1 MQAPQK
7 MLQYPYSKE
16 DLFSL
21 DTETLVDII
30 LSTDSK
36 YRQLGDYVRELVIA
50 RNGRKTERFEG
61 GGQLLIFPTK
71 DATVDEPGSAE
82 APASDETA
90 SANDE
95 TPSAKPAK
103 PKKKGHGRNTPP
115 KDLPRVRIVADPP
128 EEAKLP
134 CQCCGTARVAVRQI
148 LQISRYQIIPASFY
162 MEDLFSVV
170 YECPGCKNAPQ
181 LVAKVP
187 EAVENGIAA
196 PGLLAQVAV
205 ARGTDHLPFNRQSQI
220 YARSGVPL
228 NRSTLSNFYAQVAHI
243 LAPLYA
249 LMQLIL
255 LQSKVIC
262 TDDTPVKTQDRSKD
276 KNIKLGRVWI
286 YLGDKDHP
294 VNLFDY
300 TSGRGREGPM
310 KFLKGFIGCLQGDCF
325 SGNLAI
331 CAAAGT
337 ILVACLAHARRY
349 FIKALLNDKK
359 GCNEALAIFQSL
371 YEIER
376 TAKELELSTDD
387 LTLMRQEEAV
397 PILHTFH
404 AWLQKQYACAQP
416 KSSFAK
422 ALFYCI
428 NNWKELSQYVTSGA
442 LSIDNNIS
450 EREMKYVAMG
460 RKAWLFFGSDKGG
473 KDHAI
478 ILSVLS
484 TCRRHG
490 VEPWSYLTDVIQRLT
505 ENPNEN
511 LEDLLPYNWK
521 LKYPQ
526 KSLAEITASVG
537 PPKAA

>member
-7 MLQYPYSKE
+7 MLQYPYSRE
-16 DLFSL
+16 DLLSL
-21 DTETLVDII
+21 DSETLVDII

-36 YRQLGDYVRELVIA
+36 FRQLGDYVRELVIA
-50 RNGRKTERFEG
+50 KNGRKTERFEG
-61 GGQLLIFPTK
+61 NGQLLIFPTK
-71 DATVDEPGSAE
+71 DAPTVEPGAGE
-82 APASDETA
+82 APVSD
-90 SANDE
+90 SADADNDE
-95 TPSAKPAK
+95 APSAKPSK
-103 PKKKGHGRNTPP
+103 PKKKGHSRNTPP
-115 KDLPRVRIVADPP
+115 SDLPRVPIVADPP
-128 EEAKLP
+128 EAAKLP
-134 CQCCGTARVAVRQI
+134 CQCCGTTRVAARQI
-148 LQISRYQIIPASFY
+148 LQISRYQFVPASFY

-170 YECPGCKNAPQ
+170 YECPACKTAPQ
-181 LVAKVP
+181 LVAKVS

-205 ARGTDHLPFNRQSQI
+205 ARATDHLPFNRQSQI

-228 NRSTLSNFYAQVAHI
+228 SRSTLSNFYAQVAHI

-249 LMQLIL
+249 LMHLIL

-262 TDDTPVKTQDRSKD
+262 TDDTPVTTQDRSKD
-276 KNIKLGRVWI
+276 KNIKLGRTWI

-300 TSGRGREGPM
+300 TAGRGREGPM
-310 KFLKGFIGCLQGDCF
+310 AFLKGFIGCLQGDCF

-349 FIKALLNDKK
+349 FIKAMLNDKK
-359 GCNEALAIFQSL
+359 GCNEALAMFQSL

-376 TAKELELSTDD
+376 TAKDLELSTDD
-387 LTLMRQEEAV
+387 LKAIRQEEAV
-397 PILHTFH
+397 PILDAFH
-404 AWLQKQYACAQP
+404 VWLQKQYACAQP

-428 NNWKELSQYVTSGA
+428 NNWKELNQYVTSGA
-442 LSIDNNIS
+442 LAIDNNVS

-460 RKAWLFFGSDKGG
+460 RRAWLFFGSDKGG

-478 ILSVLS
+478 VLSVIS

-490 VEPWSYLTDVIQRLT
+490 IEPWSYLTDVIQRLT

-526 KSLAEITASVG
+526 KPLAEIMALSG